1 MRINGEGVSPGISI
15 GMAYIL
21 KKPEAVVSG
30 IVIRDN
36 ETKESEVEKFNR
48 AVISAIEEIESIKT
62 NTSLNLVPEDLD
74 ILDTQIEFLGDPQ
87 IAEDVHEKIRKDS
100 KSANDATIEV
110 IDAAVVMLRNMED
123 EYLRARASDIQ
134 DIGNRILGN
143 LNSPEVSLDD
153 VYGENT
159 ILIAEDLAP
168 SDTISLDIKRVIGF
182 ATQLGGK
189 ISHTAIIA
197 RAKGIPAV
205 VACGSELINIKNGN
219 TLILDGSSG
228 ELISE
233 PDAATIE
240 IYKAKQKVIS
250 NEQIILSSL
259 KDRPAITTDGHLVK
273 LFANISDAADMEQV
287 FEYGGEGVGLLRT
300 ELLFMGR
307 ESFPSEEEQFSFYK
321 QVAINAKNRTVII
334 RTLDIGG
341 DKQLHYFG
349 IPHEDNPFL
358 GYRAIRICLD
368 RTDIFF
374 TQLRAIL
381 RASVFGKMKIM
392 FPMISNL
399 SEVKL
404 AKECLSQVKKQLYQS
419 GVEFDSSIELG
430 IMIEIPSA
438 ALMADILINEVDF
451 FSIGTNDLCQ
461 YTLAVDRM
469 NGKVSG
475 LYNHFNPGVLRLI
488 SFVIEQAHKQN
499 KVVGICGEM
508 AADPLA
514 AYLLLGMGMDEFS
527 MSARSIPA
535 VKNILVKNS
544 VSKAREVFKTV
555 MEMDNPET
563 IIDYLKEVIK

>member
-233 PDAATIE
+233 PDAETIE

-273 LFANISDAADMEQV
+273 LFANISDAAEMEQV

-321 QVAINAKNRTVII
+321 QVAIKAKNRTVII

>member
-233 PDAATIE
+233 PDAETIE

-273 LFANISDAADMEQV
+273 LFANISDAAEMEQV

>member
-15 GMAYIL
+15 GMAYIQ

-233 PDAATIE
+233 PDAETIE

-273 LFANISDAADMEQV
+273 LFANISDAAEMEQV

>member
-273 LFANISDAADMEQV
+273 LFANISDAAEMEQV